1 MTDETLAK
9 PFSMEKITMKI
20 PTMLSAALLSFLT
33 LAPSVVAQT
42 TTVTETTTTMSSPG
56 FTLPSGVRYV
66 VVNPATG
73 QVLGDYSSTMQVPV
87 GYFLAEHSTG
97 KVVATT
103 DASGNL
109 IAINAA
115 PADQIL
121 VQIGERRTIIES
133 QIAEALSKN
142 MITVSE
148 VAPLRAALEK
158 IAADEAALRNS
169 GRITVVQAAPLA
181 YRLNVLSSQLRPM
194 IKTVTY
200 TPVMSDRLIVQD
212 GAVVYATSDFVARRA
227 LMEQR
232 IDTEYE
238 AGRLTNRQVRDLKE
252 HLVRIANLEVK
263 RKRDGTLSEST
274 KRSIEKRFNE
284 LTADLNEDIASTN
297 RRRSNIGLKV
307 D

>member
-1 MTDETLAK
+1 
-9 PFSMEKITMKI
+9 MKI
-20 PTMLSAALLSFLT
+20 PTLLSAALLSFLT
-33 LAPSVVAQT
+33 LAPSAVAQT

-56 FTLPSGVRYV
+56 YALPSGVRYV

-73 QVLGDYSSTMQVPV
+73 QVSGDYTSTMRVPA
-87 GYFLAEHSTG
+87 GYYLAEHSTG

-103 DASGNL
+103 DANGNL
-109 IAINAA
+109 IAITQA

-148 VAPLRAALEK
+148 IAPLRAALEK

-181 YRLNVLSSQLRPM
+181 YRLNVLGSQLKPM
-194 IKTVTY
+194 IRTVSY
-200 TPVMSDRLIVQD
+200 TPVMSDRLLVQD
-212 GAVVYATSDFVARRA
+212 GSVVFATSDFVARRA

-232 IDTEYE
+232 IDSEYE
-238 AGRLTNRQVRDLKE
+238 FGRLTNRQVRDLKE
-252 HLVRIANLEVK
+252 DLVRIANLEVK
-263 RKRDGTLSEST
+263 RRRDGTLSEST
-274 KRSIEKRFNE
+274 KRNIERRFNE
-284 LTADLNEDIASTN
+284 LTSDLNEDIASTN